1 VDPGPYWLWDYYLGL
16 INQQGVPFHT
26 GHTPSGV
33 IRLNPASGQQP
44 DGSNGTETT
53 ANFNFFYLYTRPST
67 ASPRLHSKGSPGDIT
82 DESNNVETMISYD
95 ALAHQPDAAGTGD
108 TMYEIWY
115 GAALSS
121 SSWTATGTKAWL
133 AVPPGAAEQGHGT
146 VVTLSGRR
154 GKSASV
160 YGQPGGTSGNVIGS
174 TPSGSE
180 YLSPWSVTV
189 SGTTWYAINYNHRQ
203 AWVPKAEV
211 TSTRTK

>member
-1 VDPGPYWLWDYYLGL
+1 
-16 INQQGVPFHT
+16 
-26 GHTPSGV
+26 
-33 IRLNPASGQQP
+33 
-44 DGSNGTETT
+44 
-53 ANFNFFYLYTRPST
+53 
-67 ASPRLHSKGSPGDIT
+67 
-82 DESNNVETMISYD
+82 
-95 ALAHQPDAAGTGD
+95 
-108 TMYEIWY
+108 MYEIWY